1 MIPGSQRRRSAP
13 DEHSA
18 PDGPSA
24 PAAPAGAPP
33 GRPPAAGPAYGWL
46 VRDWLALSWA
56 VLSWATWTWV
66 ALSRSA
72 LSWPALSRSG
82 RGWAARGWPALASAG
97 LLACANVLA
106 MTGVRLPFL
115 GPAIGFWFLVINPVY
130 LLYTTSVWRGS
141 SVAERLG
148 YSLAAAL
155 LLLMLAGLGANTFLP
170 LLGAHRPLDPIP
182 VALVGDALTASLYLF
197 RRRHPAKPAWRA
209 VLTVIGPEESRLL
222 IASGLCVACAVL
234 GANRLN
240 NGAGDQLSLV
250 ALAVAAVTL
259 LLLVQ
264 WQPQVRDAVT
274 SITLYL
280 ISLALLLMTSLR
292 GWYVTGHD
300 IQGEYQVFQ
309 LTAAHGR
316 WDIAYLQGA
325 YNACLSITIL
335 PTELA
340 QVTRV
345 EDPYVFKVFFQ
356 VIFAA
361 CPVLVYAIARRYWS
375 APIAILAVA
384 YFVGFPTFFTDMP
397 FLDRQEIAFI
407 FVCVAM
413 LAVTNSR
420 WTRRRRRLTFF
431 VAALGVELSHYSTM
445 YFLLGILLAAWAAN
459 RAIRLIPRR
468 WRSSQEVSPTMT
480 PWGAMARTVGFG
492 SVLVVV
498 AIAFAWGQL
507 ATQTAGAVVT
517 DAESAI
523 SAIGGSSG
531 ARAGDASYSLLGG
544 HVISP
549 QTALN
554 DYRKETLKDRG
565 GPSSP
570 SPRSAYPPASVM
582 ARYPTPVV
590 NQPSLPLTA
599 AGDFLSDF
607 GIPVAGLNGA
617 VRAAAAKG
625 EQLFIGLGLI
635 LFIVIPRLRRCVGRE
650 FFCLCLGSMAMV
662 AVITV
667 LPNLSVDYGIL
678 RAFQEALILLGPVL
692 VAGSIAAFSPLGRVR
707 ALKASAAV
715 CLGIFVST
723 TGLLPQ
729 VLGGYP
735 AQLGLNNSG
744 QYYDVYYMHPQEVAA
759 VSWLAGNPGVLPDG
773 IQAENF
779 TDRFMFNAPSEVNG
793 DQVISDIYPTLVSR
807 SSWLILS
814 YSNVRTG
821 QATTDYDGD
830 LLTYEYPMG
839 FLRDTKNLVYN
850 NDGAEIFK

>member
-1 MIPGSQRRRSAP
+1 MIPGSQRRPAP
-13 DEHSA
+13 D
-18 PDGPSA
+18 A
-24 PAAPAGAPP
+24 PAAPAGPPP
-33 GRPPAAGPAYGWL
+33 GRPPAAGLAYGWL

-56 VLSWATWTWV
+56 ALGWATCNGA

-72 LSWPALSRSG
+72 LSRSALSRPA
-82 RGWAARGWPALASAG
+82 RTWAARGCPALASAG
-97 LLACANVLA
+97 LLVSANVLA
-106 MTGVRLPFL
+106 MSGVRLPFL
-115 GPAIGFWFLVINPVY
+115 GPAIGFWFLIINPVY
-130 LLYTTSVWRGS
+130 LLYTTSVWRGP

-170 LLGAHRPLDPIP
+170 LLGAQRPLDPVP
-182 VALVGDALTASLYLF
+182 VALVGDALTASLYVF
-197 RRRHPAKPAWRA
+197 RQRHPAKPAWRA
-209 VLTVIGPEESRLL
+209 GLTAIGPEESRLL

-250 ALAVAAVTL
+250 ALAGAAVTF
-259 LLLVQ
+259 LLLVH

-316 WDIAYLQGA
+316 WNIAYLQGA

-345 EDPYVFKVFFQ
+345 DDPYVFKVFFQ
-356 VIFAA
+356 VIFAV
-361 CPVLVYAIARRYWS
+361 CPLLIYAIARRYWS

-397 FLDRQEIAFI
+397 FLNRQEIAFI
-407 FVCVAM
+407 FVCMAM

-420 WTRRRRRLTFF
+420 WTRRRRQLTFF

-445 YFLLGILLAAWAAN
+445 YFLLGILLAAWAAH

-468 WRSSQEVSPTMT
+468 WRRPAEGGGPTMT

-498 AIAFAWGQL
+498 AIAFAWGEL

-517 DAESAI
+517 DAASAI

-549 QTALN
+549 QAALN
-554 DYRKETLKDRG
+554 DYRKETLTQRA

-570 SPRSAYPPASVM
+570 WPRSAYPPASVV

-599 AGDFLSDF
+599 AGGFLSDF

-617 VRAAAAKG
+617 IRAAAAKG

-662 AVITV
+662 AVITI

-707 ALKASAAV
+707 ALKTSAAV

-735 AQLGLNNSG
+735 AQLSLNNSG

-759 VSWLAGNPGVLPDG
+759 VNWLAGKPGVLPDG

-779 TDRFMFNAPSEVNG
+779 TDRFMFNAPSDVTG
-793 DQVISDIYPTLVSR
+793 AQVISDIYPTLVSR

-830 LLTYEYPMG
+830 LLTYQYPMG